1 MIGNDIVDL
10 ALASLQSNWRR
21 AGYLDKLFTQKEQD
35 YILQAPNPD
44 VMVWT
49 LWTMKEAVYK
59 IIIQQNGQRGYYPL
73 RIATTDLDSGIMRF
87 ENQVYFTQTKVT
99 SDCIHTVALTTTLFD
114 NVKELTKPCEVIK
127 IGEVPY
133 ALLNTTKQPISK
145 SHHGRFVKVVTL
157 KDFDL
162 NC

>member
-21 AGYLDKLFTQKEQD
+21 AGYLNKLFTQKEQD

-73 RIATTDLDSGIMRF
+73 RIATTDLGSGIMRF
-87 ENQVYFTQTKVT
+87 
-99 SDCIHTVALTTTLFD
+99 
-114 NVKELTKPCEVIK
+114 
-127 IGEVPY
+127 
-133 ALLNTTKQPISK
+133 
-145 SHHGRFVKVVTL
+145 
-157 KDFDL
+157 
-162 NC
+162 